1 MAEDNF
7 YRDFENKH
15 RGSRGLIKERLKVY
29 LPFVSPLQAIYSERV
44 VFDIGCGRGEWLELM
59 SEIGF
64 EAYGCDIDEG
74 MLRACYERGL
84 SATKQEAVSFL
95 KSLPDESHVVI
106 SAFHVIEHISFND
119 LRTLVSESL
128 RVLKPGGLLILETP
142 NIENINVAANN
153 FYLDPTHK
161 RPIPPLMLSYL
172 PEYYGFKRVKL
183 LRLQESL
190 ELATK
195 DKIKLIDILKGVS
208 PDIAVVAQ
216 KDASV
221 EIMSL
226 FNQAFNENYG
236 IALDDLAER
245 YDVFIENKIDFISK
259 ELQSVYQSK
268 DELSKELQSVYQDK
282 DELSKELQSV
292 YQSKSWK
299 ITNPLRKLAKFIR
312 WFKNGSI
319 AWLTFAPQSRPRRI
333 ARKLLIKAKDY
344 VLKKP
349 KLKAKIKLALKPFPS
364 LLIRLKRI
372 GYSNID
378 NTEVKSKELQSVYQD
393 KDELS
398 KEEVSDLSPRV
409 QKIYLDLKNAVE
421 EGKNKCV

>member
-1 MAEDNF
+1 MTEDNF
-7 YRDFENKH
+7 YRDFEE
-15 RGSRGLIKERLKVY
+15 RFYAPREIIKELRKVY
-29 LPFVSPLQAIYSERV
+29 IPFCEPLVEIYNKDK

-64 EAYGCDIDEG
+64 KAYGCDIDEG

-106 SAFHVIEHISFND
+106 SAFHVIEHISFDD

-195 DKIKLIDILKGVS
+195 DNIKLIDILKGVS

-216 KDASV
+216 KNASV

-226 FNQAFNENYG
+226 FNQTFNENYG
-236 IALDDLAER
+236 IALDNLAER
-245 YDVFIENKIDFISK
+245 YDVFIENKIDFI
-259 ELQSVYQSK
+259 
-268 DELSKELQSVYQDK
+268 
-282 DELSKELQSV
+282 SKELQSV

-319 AWLTFAPQSRPRRI
+319 AWLTFAPQSRPRRVI
-333 ARKLLIKAKDY
+333 KRVLFNLKSKINAR
-344 VLKKP
+344 P
-349 KLKAKIKLALKPFPS
+349 KLKRLLLKLLLPFPKIKE
-364 LLIRLKRI
+364 RLKK
-372 GYSNID
+372 ID
-378 NTEVKSKELQSVYQD
+378 YQD
-393 KDELS
+393 AVNTNYNGSKAISTETLELPICVQENVVIDVEELMS
-398 KEEVSDLSPRV
+398 KIKEEVKR
-409 QKIYLDLKNAVE
+409 
-421 EGKNKCV
+421 GKASTETHQ

>member
-106 SAFHVIEHISFND
+106 SAFHVIEHISFDD

-190 ELATK
+190 ELANK

-226 FNQAFNENYG
+226 FNQTFNENYG

-268 DELSKELQSVYQDK
+268 DELSKELQSVYQ
-282 DELSKELQSV
+282 
-292 YQSKSWK
+292 SKSWK
-299 ITNPLRKLAKFIR
+299 ITNPFRRLAKFIR

>member
-1 MAEDNF
+1 MTEDNF
-7 YRDFENKH
+7 YRDFENKN
-15 RGSRGLIKERLKVY
+15 RGSRELIKERLKVY
-29 LPFVSPLQAIYSERV
+29 LPFVSPLHVIYPDCV
-44 VFDIGCGRGEWLELM
+44 AFDIGCGRGEWLELM

-106 SAFHVIEHISFND
+106 SAFHVIEHISFDD

-142 NIENINVAANN
+142 NIENINVATNN
-153 FYLDPTHK
+153 FYLDSTHK

-236 IALDDLAER
+236 ITLDDLAER

-268 DELSKELQSVYQDK
+268 
-282 DELSKELQSV
+282 
-292 YQSKSWK
+292 SWK
-299 ITNPLRKLAKFIR
+299 ITNPLRRLAKFIR

-378 NTEVKSKELQSVYQD
+378 NTEVKSKELQSVYQS

>member
-1 MAEDNF
+1 MTEDNF
-7 YRDFENKH
+7 YRDFEE
-15 RGSRGLIKERLKVY
+15 RFYAPREIIKELRKVY
-29 LPFVSPLQAIYSERV
+29 IPFCEPLVEIYNKDK

-64 EAYGCDIDEG
+64 KAYGCDIDEG

-106 SAFHVIEHISFND
+106 SAFHVIEHISFDD

-195 DKIKLIDILKGVS
+195 DNIKLIDILKGVS

-216 KDASV
+216 KNASV

-226 FNQAFNENYG
+226 FNQTFNENYG
-236 IALDDLAER
+236 IALDNLAER

-268 DELSKELQSVYQDK
+268 
-282 DELSKELQSV
+282 
-292 YQSKSWK
+292 SWK
-299 ITNPLRKLAKFIR
+299 ITNPFRRLAKFIR

-344 VLKKP
+344 IFKKP

-398 KEEVSDLSPRV
+398 KEEISDLSPRV

>member
-1 MAEDNF
+1 MTEDNF
-7 YRDFENKH
+7 YRDFEE
-15 RGSRGLIKERLKVY
+15 RFYAPREIIKELRKVY
-29 LPFVSPLQAIYSERV
+29 IPFCEPLVEIYNKDK

-106 SAFHVIEHISFND
+106 SAFHVIEHISFDD

-195 DKIKLIDILKGVS
+195 DNIKLIDILKGVS

-216 KDASV
+216 KNASV

-226 FNQAFNENYG
+226 FNQTFNENYG

-259 ELQSVYQSK
+259 ELQSVYQS
-268 DELSKELQSVYQDK
+268 K

-378 NTEVKSKELQSVYQD
+378 NTEVKSKELQSVYQS